1 MEMSFFYPLPVLQVL
16 CVEREINRLNEV
28 YQQLSSELHRATH
41 IRSPPEQK
49 ESMFDKPLQVRA
61 SGDPNNPHNVGGSAK
76 CIYIVKCVSHSFW
89 LCLSRSPCLQE
100 QQIMLELQKCTVEQ
114 RLKEMRD
121 RLSKLSP
128 NEDRAAQKD
137 SQTPSKRKPDN
148 TRPEKQTPATG
159 KSSNKKKQS
168 KHMDKDEE
176 KRVTA

>member
-1 MEMSFFYPLPVLQVL
+1 
-16 CVEREINRLNEV
+16 
-28 YQQLSSELHRATH
+28 
-41 IRSPPEQK
+41 
-49 ESMFDKPLQVRA
+49 
-61 SGDPNNPHNVGGSAK
+61 
-76 CIYIVKCVSHSFW
+76 
-89 LCLSRSPCLQE
+89 
-100 QQIMLELQKCTVEQ
+100 MLELQKCTVEQ

-148 TRPEKQTPATG
+148 TRPEKQTPAAG

-176 KRVTA
+176 KHVTA